1 LQNYVTSELRK
12 IVVNLKNKV
21 EEKRYTQL
29 WRRVKMSKNE
39 NVENKNESE
48 GECKSEGKGDEDFY
62 FYTLSFSTLLPF
74 NIFIIIAF
82 DVFTFGEIL
91 EDQGKVLIPGTKS
104 LL

>member
-1 LQNYVTSELRK
+1 
-12 IVVNLKNKV
+12 
-21 EEKRYTQL
+21 
-29 WRRVKMSKNE
+29 MSKNE

-48 GECKSEGKGDEDFY
+48 GECKSEGEGDEDFY

-74 NIFIIIAF
+74 DI
-82 DVFTFGEIL
+82 FTFGQIL